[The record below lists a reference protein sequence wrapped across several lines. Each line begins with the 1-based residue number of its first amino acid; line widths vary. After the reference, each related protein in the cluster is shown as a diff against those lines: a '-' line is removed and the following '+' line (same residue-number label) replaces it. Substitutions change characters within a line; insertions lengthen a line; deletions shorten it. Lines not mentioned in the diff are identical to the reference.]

1 MKDVGAEK
9 IIQKEDMDINTC
21 KFKIVK
27 NNLYN

>member
-9 IIQKEDMDINTC
+9 IIQKEDMDINTY
-21 KFKIVK
+21 KLKIVK